1 MGIHQGSIKYQTE
14 EAEQLRVV
22 SRMPLILGNMPQYG
36 KEPKYEKVSFMG
48 QVPVYVSK
56 TVKKGDYILSI
67 WGNNGLGIADNPNDT
82 RSQDDKNIV
91 KIACSKGGFSAL
103 INTVNV
109 AVGLNTYLN
118 SNLVSE

>member
-1 MGIHQGSIKYQTE
+1 
-14 EAEQLRVV
+14 
-22 SRMPLILGNMPQYG
+22 
-36 KEPKYEKVSFMG
+36 
-48 QVPVYVSK
+48 
-56 TVKKGDYILSI
+56 
-67 WGNNGLGIADNPNDT
+67 LGIADNPNDM

-91 KIACSKGGFSAL
+91 KIAWSKGGFSAL

>member
-1 MGIHQGSIKYQTE
+1 LIQSFSFSDFIFGEIVGIHQGSIIYQTE

-36 KEPKYEKVSFMG
+36 KETKYEKVSFME

-67 WGNNGLGIADNPNDT
+67 
-82 RSQDDKNIV
+82 
-91 KIACSKGGFSAL
+91 
-103 INTVNV
+103 
-109 AVGLNTYLN
+109 
-118 SNLVSE
+118 

>member
-1 MGIHQGSIKYQTE
+1 LIQSFSFSDFIFGEIVGIHQGSIIYQTE

-67 WGNNGLGIADNPNDT
+67 
-82 RSQDDKNIV
+82 
-91 KIACSKGGFSAL
+91 
-103 INTVNV
+103 
-109 AVGLNTYLN
+109 
-118 SNLVSE
+118 